1 MTWLN
6 LCLGNQSRMFL
17 RIVPSQVDTTAAQGV
32 AASTR
37 QAVGQ
42 VVVQA
47 RGPGRPRG
55 RGRPPTKGLPTVAA
69 HPAVRRGRR
78 GRPPKLGGG
87 VASVEQQAQRRKAR
101 LKEVHQIRSQNTFNK
116 RLLLGMFLH
125 EVKNKC

>member
-55 RGRPPTKGLPTVAA
+55 RGRPPTKA
-69 HPAVRRGRR
+69 HPAVRL

-87 VASVEQQAQRRKAR
+87 AASVEQQTQSRKAW
-101 LKEVHQIRSQNTFNK
+101 LKEVHQIRRQD
-116 RLLLGMFLH
+116 
-125 EVKNKC
+125 